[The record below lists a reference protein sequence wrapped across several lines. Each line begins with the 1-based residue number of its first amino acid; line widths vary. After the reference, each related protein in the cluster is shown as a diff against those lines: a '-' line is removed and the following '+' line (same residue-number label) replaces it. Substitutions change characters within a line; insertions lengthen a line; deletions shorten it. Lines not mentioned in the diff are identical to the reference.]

1 VPVGVDDEVEIVIV
15 LVAVGE
21 LGLIVTEL
29 GLKEADAP
37 DGRSEAERL
46 TVMDELKPP
55 ESETVTVADTLPPGV
70 VEPLAGE
77 TDTENV

>member
-1 VPVGVDDEVEIVIV
+1 VPVGVEDEVEIVIV

-21 LGLIVTEL
+21 LGFIVTEL

-37 DGRSEAERL
+37 DGRPEAERL

-55 ESETVTVADTLPPGV
+55 ESETVTVADTLPPAG

-77 TDTENV
+77 TDMENV